1 MIFWAKTTEDGK
13 NLDCTIEKSLGVWEA
28 TCIYS
33 VVRNWRDPTLHS
45 VSCKEAAYKSVR
57 RSCRFVKRESE
68 EPILPNILQT
78 TKLQIGK
85 GLYFIHVFQRR

>member
-1 MIFWAKTTEDGK
+1 MRNWAKTMEDGK
-13 NLDCTIEKSLGVWEA
+13 NLDCTIEESLGVEEA

-45 VSCKEAAYKSVR
+45 VSCKEAAHKPMGR
-57 RSCRFVKRESE
+57 NCRLVERESE
-68 EPILPNILQT
+68 EPIVPKILQT